1 MLKFLSGVVVG
12 AGGLYLYSSKIREKV
27 KETNAQLEQYLE
39 NRELLSQDV
48 DALIMEK
55 IESGRVDELI
65 QARNVARHQMK
76 TIDSI
81 R

>member
-65 QARNVARHQMK
+65 QARNIARHQMK
-76 TIDSI
+76 TIDSV

>member
-76 TIDSI
+76 TIDSV

>member
-27 KETNAQLEQYLE
+27 KETNSQLEQYLE

-76 TIDSI
+76 TIDSV